1 MPTICDLNASV
12 VLHCQMDKLTARQ
25 AEKAPRL
32 AEELN
37 SIHSFEATHYLSAA
51 KGQGL
56 ASLRED
62 LLSRWGLQ
70 RLDPDKSLSC
80 TEMHTSGYQTYNDV
94 SHKETPN
101 TQPSA

>member
-1 MPTICDLNASV
+1 
-12 VLHCQMDKLTARQ
+12 MDKLTARQ

-51 KGQGL
+51 KGLGV

-62 LLSRWGLQ
+62 LLSRWVMQ
-70 RLDPDKSLSC
+70 RLYPDKTPLC
-80 TEMHTSGYQTYNDV
+80 TCHATKYAMKYHTRTHWTCKRALDAHIPFEDV
-94 SHKETPN
+94 
-101 TQPSA
+101 